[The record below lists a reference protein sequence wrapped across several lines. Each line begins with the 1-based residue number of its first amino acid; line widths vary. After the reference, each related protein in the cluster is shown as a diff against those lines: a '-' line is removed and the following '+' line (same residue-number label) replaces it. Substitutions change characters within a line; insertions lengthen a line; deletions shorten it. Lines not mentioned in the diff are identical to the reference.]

1 MPSCFR
7 ALRAWQREKRE
18 WQKERAQL
26 LTVIELQQRE
36 LGKRANS
43 VQERAAEIAREFA
56 KSVLSFEERLVACK
70 ARPEHT
76 DVHQGV
82 IYDVSLSTSVLVRS
96 CTRWLTP
103 RVVVLCLCQWKRA
116 CRRT

>member
-70 ARPEHT
+70 ALHEHMDIHHGCIHDLLLSIGVSVRP
-76 DVHQGV
+76 
-82 IYDVSLSTSVLVRS
+82 
-96 CTRWLTP
+96 CTRLLTP
-103 RVVVLCLCQWKRA
+103 RVVALCLGQWKRA